1 MSAPTKPA
9 ATGDRTH
16 YSYQH
21 YADPAVA
28 DGFDALRFG
37 GPIGKYLLESQE
49 ALLMEVLAPVSG
61 RSILDVG
68 TGTGRAAL
76 GLASAGARVVG
87 LDASAEMLRVARQRA
102 TDAGLPPVF
111 GVADAQ
117 RLPLASGAVD
127 AAVCLRLLMHVVD
140 WRQAIAE
147 LCRVSRWR
155 VIVDFPAAMSFAAL
169 ESRARKIGAAAG
181 RRTEPYRVM
190 AEHDVVNAFAAHGF
204 RVIHTNRQFVL
215 PINLHK
221 KVGRLGFTRTTERAL
236 AAIGLRRWLG
246 SPVTMVA
253 ER

>member
-1 MSAPTKPA
+1 MNAPKPTA
-9 ATGDRTH
+9 SGDRTH

-28 DGFDALRFG
+28 DGFDALRFS
-37 GPIGKYLLESQE
+37 GPIGRYLLESQE
-49 ALLMEVLAPVSG
+49 ALLMEMLAPLEA
-61 RSILDVG
+61 RTILDVG

-76 GLASAGARVVG
+76 GLAAAGAHVVG
-87 LDASAEMLRVARQRA
+87 LDASAEMLRVARRRA

-117 RLPLASGAVD
+117 HLPLASGAVD
-127 AAVCLRLLMHVVD
+127 AAVCLRLLMHVID
-140 WRQAIAE
+140 WRRAVAE

-190 AEHDVVNAFAAHGF
+190 AERDVMNAFTAHGF
-204 RVIHTNRQFVL
+204 RVVHTSRQFVL
-215 PINLHK
+215 PIAFHK
-221 KVGRLGFTRTTERAL
+221 KIGRLGFTEASERAL
-236 AAIGLRRWLG
+236 AAVGLRRLLG